1 MAAITLTPNMLHCV
15 RTGLPLGRIPE
26 QLDTV
31 NQALTSG
38 KYTAGMHVGH
48 IRASDTTIE
57 ALKAKGVSL
66 KRYWWATDT
75 AKRIAAHNEATLN
88 QHGFTADPSTKT
100 KGQLPNRQYGVYAAP
115 QPKVVQPNEVI
126 DLLSG
131 MAIVPDV
138 DKSTLQ
144 PEPVKPPAI
153 VMPKAPAWMDKP
165 STTVLPTT
173 TELTTK
179 GSSGWATYRSR
190 AMRAGMEKSTI
201 SAAWKGARSKM
212 AQPKAVEPCDTGCDT
227 CDEPVV
233 KAQPKAV
240 QPSTNAGN
248 TIRVDANALA
258 ATLATLNGAKIVSNE
273 GTEFTVQYVA

>member
-1 MAAITLTPNMLHCV
+1 MVCAWVMRGKTKNPPSGTTCVGRFFLSFCRFCVLLLGPGELFSWLITLTPQSRHLEYIMAAITLTPNMLHCV

-165 STTVLPTT
+165 STTVLPTGKA
-173 TELTTK
+173 EPSVDSK
-179 GSSGWATYRSR
+179 Y
-190 AMRAGMEKSTI
+190 
-201 SAAWKGARSKM
+201 SA
-212 AQPKAVEPCDTGCDT
+212 
-227 CDEPVV
+227 
-233 KAQPKAV
+233 
-240 QPSTNAGN
+240 
-248 TIRVDANALA
+248 
-258 ATLATLNGAKIVSNE
+258 
-273 GTEFTVQYVA
+273 

>member
-1 MAAITLTPNMLHCV
+1 MSAITLTPNMLHCV
-15 RTGLPLGRIPE
+15 RTGLPLGRVPE

-66 KRYWWATDT
+66 KRYYWGKNGANNT
-75 AKRIAAHNEATLN
+75 ARRIATHNEATLN
-88 QHGFTADPSTKT
+88 QHGFTADPDTRT

-131 MAIVPDV
+131 MPIVPDV

-153 VMPKAPAWMDKP
+153 VMPEPPKA
-165 STTVLPTT
+165 TLPVP
-173 TELTTK
+173 EEYAMK

-190 AMRAGMEKSTI
+190 AMRAGMDKESI
-201 SAAWKGARSKM
+201 SKAWKAGKDSI
-212 AQPKAVEPCDTGCDT
+212 AQPKVAEAA
-227 CDEPVV
+227 PVV

-248 TIRVDANALA
+248 TIRVNADALA
-258 ATLATLNGAKIVSNE
+258 ATLQTLVDARIVSNE
-273 GTEFTVQYVA
+273 GTVFTVQYGA